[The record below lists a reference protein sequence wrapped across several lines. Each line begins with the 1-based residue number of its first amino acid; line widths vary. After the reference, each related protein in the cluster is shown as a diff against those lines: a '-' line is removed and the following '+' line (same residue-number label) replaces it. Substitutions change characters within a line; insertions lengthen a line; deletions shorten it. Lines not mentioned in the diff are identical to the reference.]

1 MAPSRALHYSP
12 GMLHER
18 ISIDPAVMVGKAVV
32 RGTRITVE
40 HILRETANGLTAE
53 EIAGHYPSVTPE
65 DVKAALNYAADVMR
79 AQAGVAAE

>member
-1 MAPSRALHYSP
+1 MVLGRSLPYTAD
-12 GMLHER
+12 MLHER

-40 HILRETANGLTAE
+40 HILRETANGMTAE
-53 EIAGHYPSVTPE
+53 EIADHYPSVTPE
-65 DVKAALNYAADVMR
+65 DVKAALIYAADVMR

>member
-1 MAPSRALHYSP
+1 MVSRRISP
-12 GMLHER
+12 YIADMLHER

-40 HILRETANGLTAE
+40 HILRETANGMTAE
-53 EIAGHYPSVTPE
+53 EIADHYPSVTPQ
-65 DVKAALNYAADVMR
+65 DVKAALIYAADVMR

>member
-1 MAPSRALHYSP
+1 MAPHGVLHYSAP
-12 GMLHER
+12 MLHER

-40 HILRETANGLTAE
+40 HILRETANGMTAE
-53 EIAGHYPSVTPE
+53 EIADHYPSVTPQ
-65 DVKAALNYAADVMR
+65 DVKAALIYAADVMR